1 MYLIIA
7 RRALGGIKWRFCI
20 LHEGD
25 ILDFFST
32 FKQYTVVLCAAALL
46 WPASSYADQSTSTIQ
61 ATNPKLEIVDG
72 YYAAYPQTSPG
83 KDAQEDALIRKG
95 EYLAKAGDCIAC
107 HTNVHGHTPAY
118 AGRLPFATPF
128 GTFYSP
134 NITPDNE
141 TGIGLWTEADFIRA
155 LKEGRGLH
163 GENYLPVFPF
173 VYFAN
178 ITDEDAHAL
187 YAYFRHIPAAHLENR
202 SLPFPFNIPG
212 ARFTMW
218 GWKLLFFY
226 PNTLY
231 KPDPAQS
238 SEWNRGKYLV
248 DGLGHC
254 SMCHTPLSPLGYA
267 VDRYYLNGGFIDGYW
282 APSINKAGLEGIT
295 EEEIVDV
302 FSKNQLLNR
311 AGPVAGPMSD
321 VNHDSLRYLTRED
334 QLAIATYL
342 KTVVS
347 DDQFDLPPAAQGQ
360 SNLSRGKQVYIK
372 VCSICHQ
379 RGEMSAP
386 VIGVAANW
394 YQRAQLVGVP
404 GLYKHA
410 IDGYN
415 SMPIKGACVTC
426 SKDDIKAAVDFIL
439 DSSLTH
445 AQRINLA
452 AEH

>member
-1 MYLIIA
+1 MDFLSTMKIPTIGLLVS
-7 RRALGGIKWRFCI
+7 ALLLPISGHTAG
-20 LHEGD
+20 
-25 ILDFFST
+25 
-32 FKQYTVVLCAAALL
+32 AAAE
-46 WPASSYADQSTSTIQ
+46 PAQITG
-61 ATNPKLEIVDG
+61 PKLEIVDG
-72 YYAAYPQTSPG
+72 YYAAYPPTSPG
-83 KDAQEDALIRKG
+83 KDAEEEALIRKG

-107 HTNVHGHTPAY
+107 HTNVHGRTPAY
-118 AGRLPFATPF
+118 AGRLPIATPF

-134 NITPDNE
+134 NITPDPQ
-141 TGIGLWTEADFIRA
+141 TGIGSWTEDDFVKAIR
-155 LKEGRGLH
+155 EGLGPH
-163 GENYLPVFPF
+163 GENYFPVYPF

-178 ITDEDAHAL
+178 VTEEDARAL
-187 YAYFRHIPAAHLENR
+187 YAYFKHIPAVHLENR
-202 SLPFPFNIPG
+202 SLPFPFNVPG
-212 ARFTMW
+212 SRFTLW

-226 PNTLY
+226 PNATY
-231 KPDPAQS
+231 TPDPEQS
-238 SEWNRGKYLV
+238 AEWNRGKYLV

-254 SMCHTPLSPLGYA
+254 SMCHTPLNPLGSPIT
-267 VDRYYLNGGFIDGYW
+267 RYYLNGGFIDGYW
-282 APSINKAGLEGIT
+282 APSINKAGLEGIS
-295 EEEIVDV
+295 EEEIADV

-347 DDQFDLPPAAQGQ
+347 EDQFDLPPAAKGQ
-360 SNLSRGKQVYIK
+360 SNLSRGKQVYTE

-394 YQRAQLVGVP
+394 YQRAQLSGLD

-426 SKDDIKAAVDFIL
+426 TDDDIKAAVDFIL

-445 AQRINLA
+445 AQRKNLA
-452 AEH
+452 ADQE